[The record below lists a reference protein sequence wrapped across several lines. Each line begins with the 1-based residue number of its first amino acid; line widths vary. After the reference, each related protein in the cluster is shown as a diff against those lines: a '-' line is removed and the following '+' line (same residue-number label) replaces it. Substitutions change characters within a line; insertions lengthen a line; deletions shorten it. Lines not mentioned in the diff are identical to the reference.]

1 MPYFVYNKNSGNQ
14 IYKIAENDTDLNQ
27 LIGIGEDYLVV
38 SASETDFNS
47 VKLNLKDILNYDN
60 VSNKFVDNTWQ
71 FNKETLEDYIESVC
85 NKIQDFLNANSSHPK
100 YQQFLNYYNYL
111 KSLIVVIIIPN
122 NGSLN
127 MSLEQYIQNQG
138 QPYYST
144 LQIP

>member
-1 MPYFVYNKNSGNQ
+1 MPYFIYNKNSGNQ
-14 IYKIAENDTDLNQ
+14 IYKIAENDIDLNQ
-27 LIGIGEDYLVV
+27 LIGIGESYLVV

-60 VSNKFVDNTWQ
+60 VSNKFVDNTWV
-71 FNKETLEDYIESVC
+71 FNQESLKEYIKNAC
-85 NKIQDFLNANSSHPK
+85 NQVQYFLNANPSHPK
-100 YQQFLNYYNYL
+100 YQQFLNYSNYL
-111 KSLIVVIIIPN
+111 KSLIVEIIIPV

-127 MSLEQYIQNQG
+127 MSLEQYLQSIG

>member
-60 VSNKFVDNTWQ
+60 ISNKFADNIWQ
-71 FNKETLEDYIESVC
+71 FSIEALKDYIKNIC
-85 NKIQDFLNANSSHPK
+85 IKIQFFLDANQNHPQYQK
-100 YQQFLNYYNYL
+100 YLNYHNYL
-111 KSLIVVIIIPN
+111 KSLVVELIVPK

-127 MSLEQYIQNQG
+127 MSLEQYLQNSG
-138 QPYYST
+138 QPYYSI

>member
-1 MPYFVYNKNSGNQ
+1 MPYFIYNKNSGNQ
-14 IYKIAENDTDLNQ
+14 IYKIAENDIDLNQ
-27 LIGIGEDYLVV
+27 LIGIGESYLVV

-60 VSNKFVDNTWQ
+60 VSNKFVDNTWG
-71 FNKETLEDYIESVC
+71 FNQESLKEYIKNAC
-85 NKIQDFLNANSSHPK
+85 NQIQYFLNANPSHPK
-100 YQQFLNYYNYL
+100 YQQFLNYSNYL
-111 KSLIVVIIIPN
+111 KSLIVEIIIPV

-127 MSLEQYIQNQG
+127 MSLEQYLQSIG

>member
-1 MPYFVYNKNSGNQ
+1 MSYFVYNKNSGNQ
-14 IYKIAENDTDLNQ
+14 IYKIAENDADLNQ

-47 VKLNLKDILNYDN
+47 VKLNLKHIINYDGL
-60 VSNKFVDNTWQ
+60 SNKFVDNTWQ

-85 NKIQDFLNANSSHPK
+85 NKIQYFLNANSSHPK

-111 KSLIVVIIIPN
+111 KSLIVVLIIPN

-127 MSLEQYIQNQG
+127 MSLEQYLQSIG

>member
-1 MPYFVYNKNSGNQ
+1 MPYFIYNKNSGNQ
-14 IYKIAENDTDLNQ
+14 IYKIAENDIDLNQ
-27 LIGIGEDYLVV
+27 LIGIGESYLVV

-60 VSNKFVDNTWQ
+60 VSNKFVDNTWGLNQ
-71 FNKETLEDYIESVC
+71 ESLKEYIKNAC
-85 NKIQDFLNANSSHPK
+85 NQIQYFLNANPSHPK
-100 YQQFLNYYNYL
+100 YQQFLNYSNYL
-111 KSLIVVIIIPN
+111 KSLIVEIIIPV

-127 MSLEQYIQNQG
+127 MSLEQYLQSIG